1 MSVLLLPL
9 TSLSSLDNSA
19 RPRVLSNGRT
29 GLEKKQ
35 HVLFHAVDVEKNMY
49 MCVYMWVCSLCPW
62 KPEDGIRFPINLI
75 DWMTRKYPG
84 SLCVL
89 GFYCHDKTLTQS
101 NLVMKGFISFYSLQ
115 SIIEGSQC
123 RNWRQGLMQRL
134 WSNTVYWPVPCSLL
148 SLLSCITWDHHC
160 STTHNELDPPIS
172 VINQENSP
180 QALSQTSLS
189 HLRIPLSK

>member
-1 MSVLLLPL
+1 
-9 TSLSSLDNSA
+9 
-19 RPRVLSNGRT
+19 
-29 GLEKKQ
+29 
-35 HVLFHAVDVEKNMY
+35 

-84 SLCVL
+84 SPCVL
-89 GFYCHDKTLTQS
+89 GFYCHDKILTQS

-134 WSNTVYWPVPCSLL
+134 WTTLFTGLFHVPCSACFLVSPGTTIVAPPTMSWIL
-148 SLLSCITWDHHC
+148 PYQSSIKKTHHRLC
-160 STTHNELDPPIS
+160 HRPVFLI
-172 VINQENSP
+172 
-180 QALSQTSLS
+180 
-189 HLRIPLSK
+189 